1 MAELPFARLPRLDRL
16 KAAGKYDATEEPESE
31 EEGEGEEGIKSSE
44 GGKKELKERVKK
56 KMRGKNKSMKRL
68 VFLHFQFK
76 WSFAKSILCRYLRK
90 HRKNVIDPQTVRLL
104 SNTSTERATDARAC
118 RSRYAQS
125 STSNAKKGCVS
136 LPPLMG
142 KIQMVAG
149 NPVSSIASAEK
160 RSSVLLSSLFCTHY
174 MCHFAFLIVFLESR
188 MTFSGRPGCDGIC
201 DGRVAT
207 RDATFR

>member
-31 EEGEGEEGIKSSE
+31 EGGEGEEGEEGIKSSE

-68 VFLHFQFK
+68 DFLHFQFK

-90 HRKNVIDPQTVRLL
+90 HRKNVIDPQTVRLF

-136 LPPLMG
+136 LPPLVG

-160 RSSVLLSSLFCTHY
+160 RSSLLLSSLAAVLYALYVSFR
-174 MCHFAFLIVFLESR
+174 FLNSVSR
-188 MTFSGRPGCDGIC
+188 VSNDLFR
-201 DGRVAT
+201 AT
-207 RDATFR
+207 WV

>member
-31 EEGEGEEGIKSSE
+31 GEEGGEGEEGEEGIKSSE

-136 LPPLMG
+136 LLPLVG
-142 KIQMVAG
+142 KIQLVAG
-149 NPVSSIASAEK
+149 NPVSSIASADK
-160 RSSVLLSSLFCTHY
+160 RSSLLLSSLAAVFNALY
-174 MCHFAFLIVFLESR
+174 VSFRFLNSVSR
-188 MTFSGRPGCDGIC
+188 VSNDL
-201 DGRVAT
+201 
-207 RDATFR
+207 FRTTWVSRNM